1 MDRRPLPKFSYVT
14 RAGKYARARDVLV
27 HSASGRM
34 PAWAA
39 AYPRRFWKAADT
51 YERKNGRLF
60 RHYEI
65 ALPLELS
72 EAQRVAVAGEYA
84 EHLTAEL
91 NLPYSLA
98 VHAGYG
104 KNPHCHLVVS
114 ERMNDGLPRSLE
126 TWFTRH
132 KAADPGAAGAK
143 KTRRLN
149 EKSWL
154 RDARASWAEHA
165 NRALAAAGS
174 DARIDHRTLAE
185 QGIDREPV
193 GHVRGDVIA
202 MNERGE
208 ATDQVRLELVPTGL
222 ESKQPDD
229 KETSDGKR
237 ERARDRDRA
246 ARCRARA
253 AKHTAVEVECRDR
266 RNKRRAAS
274 IRQAAERRAEGE
286 RARLAAVTSWSSGWN
301 CGGAARR
308 SRGAGTRWGSA
319 RCAVTLT

>member
-1 MDRRPLPKFSYVT
+1 MAIYHFHATKGRRGSSAVAKFSYVT

-39 AYPRRFWKAADT
+39 ADPRRFWKAADT

-114 ERMNDGLPRSLE
+114 ERMNDGMPR
-126 TWFTRH
+126 T
-132 KAADPGAAGAK
+132 PGDLVHQA
-143 KTRRLN
+143 
-149 EKSWL
+149 
-154 RDARASWAEHA
+154 
-165 NRALAAAGS
+165 
-174 DARIDHRTLAE
+174 
-185 QGIDREPV
+185 QG
-193 GHVRGDVIA
+193 
-202 MNERGE
+202 
-208 ATDQVRLELVPTGL
+208 
-222 ESKQPDD
+222 
-229 KETSDGKR
+229 
-237 ERARDRDRA
+237 
-246 ARCRARA
+246 
-253 AKHTAVEVECRDR
+253 
-266 RNKRRAAS
+266 
-274 IRQAAERRAEGE
+274 
-286 RARLAAVTSWSSGWN
+286 
-301 CGGAARR
+301 RR
-308 SRGAGTRWGSA
+308 SRGRWGEKDAAS
-319 RCAVTLT
+319 